1 MSSLITVFVVLQV
14 VIWPGASEL
23 GQVLLVVELQEVGP
37 FAAETQE
44 GRRQAARQGH
54 EPPGAANAEG
64 KTVTHK
70 YILLLS
76 APFPPPNKTTLSM
89 QNRVCAG
96 SVFLGRVRVYG

>member
-23 GQVLLVVELQEVGP
+23 GQVLLVVELQEVRP

-70 YILLLS
+70 YIVILS
-76 APFPPPNKTTLSM
+76 VPPLKKNKPKKLHFSCKTM
-89 QNRVCAG
+89 CVRAE
-96 SVFLGRVRVYG
+96 FFVRV